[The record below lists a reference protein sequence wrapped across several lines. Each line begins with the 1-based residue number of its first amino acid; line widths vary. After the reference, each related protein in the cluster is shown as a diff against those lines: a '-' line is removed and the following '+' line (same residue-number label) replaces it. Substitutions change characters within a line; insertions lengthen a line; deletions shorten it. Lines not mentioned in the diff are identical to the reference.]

1 MSAALDLVIETGDHD
16 AHATIVERARR
27 AEKLGYRRVSMGEA
41 TGWNVVPALSLIAGE
56 TDDIG
61 VSNDV
66 FSPYGRSPAMLAQ
79 TALALHDLSDGRYR
93 LGLGPSSPPLT
104 EDWHGAAFER
114 PLRRLRETVA
124 VVRAICEDGTA
135 GYSGEIFDLDGL
147 SYEREPPERPPPID
161 LATLGP
167 KATELAGRFAD
178 GWVPQLFSRSGL
190 EERLADL
197 ERGLELGD
205 REPSE
210 VRVSPILR
218 CFAAEDRERARE
230 ATRSMLAFLV
240 GAYGPYYGDS
250 MASQGYPDAVAE
262 IRAAW
267 SAGDRAA
274 LAEALP
280 DEVLDEFAASG
291 TPAEV
296 RTRVRRYA
304 DVDGVDAVRV
314 GFVFG
319 MTDAEKE
326 ETMAAL
332 ADLL

>member
-1 MSAALDLVIETGDHD
+1 MSAALDLVVMTGDHD
-16 AHATIVERARR
+16 THETVVERARR
-27 AEKLGYRRVSMGEA
+27 AEALGYSRVSMGEA
-41 TGWNVVPALSLIAGE
+41 TGWNAVPALSLIASR
-56 TDDIG
+56 TDEIG

-79 TALALHDLSDGRYR
+79 TALALQDLSDGRYR

-104 EDWHGAAFER
+104 EQWHGVTFER
-114 PLRRLRETVA
+114 PLRRLRETLE
-124 VVRAICEDGTA
+124 VVRTICEEGTA
-135 GYSGEIFDLDGL
+135 SYSGEIFDLGGL
-147 SYEREPPERPPPID
+147 SYERELPERPPPID

-167 KATELAGRFAD
+167 KATELTGQFAD
-178 GWVPQLFSRSGL
+178 GWVPQLFSTSGL

-197 ERGLELGD
+197 ERALERGD
-205 REPSE
+205 RTQND
-210 VRVSPILR
+210 VRVSPLLR

-230 ATRSMLAFLV
+230 ATRSMLAFLI

-250 MASQGYPDAVAE
+250 VAEQGYRDVVDE

-267 SAGDRAA
+267 ETGDRAA
-274 LAEALP
+274 MAEALP
-280 DEVLDEFAASG
+280 DEVLEEFAAAG
-291 TPAEV
+291 TPSEV
-296 RTRVRRYA
+296 RTQVQRYA